1 MTALIGIIGGIVL
14 LALGG
19 ELVVRGALALAHRI
33 GVSPLLAGL
42 VIVGFGTSA
51 PELTVSLDAA
61 LQSRPD
67 IALANVVGSNIANV
81 LLILGVCALTAP
93 LATSR
98 QALWRDGAGML
109 TASLA
114 LPLLLLDG
122 VVGRFDG
129 AVLGLA
135 LLGYLGWAYVAETY
149 HHAAAATMHS
159 DEAASVPAL
168 VGGPVRAVFAV
179 VGGLALL
186 VGGARLL
193 VVSAVTLARTLDIPE
208 AVIGLT
214 VVAVG
219 TSLPEFAVSLLATL
233 RGQADVAVG
242 NILGSN
248 LFNLL
253 GILGVTALIHPLTA
267 APRIAAVDQW
277 VMIAA
282 AAAVVTFLAT
292 RLGLVRWEGALLLAG
307 YTVYVL
313 VGVA

>member
-1 MTALIGIIGGIVL
+1 MTALLGIIGGIVL

-19 ELVVRGALALAHRI
+19 EFVVRGALALARRT

-51 PELTVSLDAA
+51 PEFTVSLDAA
-61 LQSRPD
+61 LQARPD

-81 LLILGVCALTAP
+81 LLILGICALLAP

-98 QALWRDGAGML
+98 RALWRDGVGML
-109 TASLA
+109 AASLA
-114 LPLLLLDG
+114 LPVLLLG
-122 VVGRFDG
+122 GGIGRGDG
-129 AVLGLA
+129 AVLVLA
-135 LLGYLGWAYVAETY
+135 LLGYLAWAYVAETY
-149 HHAAAATMHS
+149 HGAASAAVHR

-168 VGGPVRAVFAV
+168 RGGRGRALVALI
-179 VGGLALL
+179 GGLALL

-193 VVSAVTLARTLDIPE
+193 VISAIALARALDVPE

-253 GILGVTALIHPLTA
+253 GILGVTALIHPLSA
-267 APRIAAVDQW
+267 APRILAVDQW

-282 AAAVVTFLAT
+282 AVAVVAFLAT
-292 RLGLVRWEGALLLAG
+292 RLGLARWEGALLLAG
-307 YTVYVL
+307 YAVYVSL
-313 VGVA
+313 GMT